1 MFVAGRGE
9 GRDSGSRLLN
19 QREEFHTDGVRF
31 AGVGTDLA
39 ENRENPGEHRENSRG
54 GLVRS
59 QIAFFECMLL
69 SSQKSKRTSLATASV
84 GAWGWR
90 KGMSAMSV
98 TGAPIRLFATLLLF
112 WLLLSASLTIESVVI
127 GALIAGLVAVTL
139 GANLS
144 YLSGYRFTAAS
155 LTATVLYVGYF
166 LVQLVKSNLAMAT
179 LVLKP
184 SLPVHPAIVRV
195 RTGLKNPIARLLLAN
210 SITLTPGTL
219 SVEMKG
225 EWLYIHWVVAEATEV
240 DAATR
245 AIAAGFERYLE
256 VMYG

>member
-1 MFVAGRGE
+1 M
-9 GRDSGSRLLN
+9 S
-19 QREEFHTDGVRF
+19 
-31 AGVGTDLA
+31 
-39 ENRENPGEHRENSRG
+39 
-54 GLVRS
+54 
-59 QIAFFECMLL
+59 
-69 SSQKSKRTSLATASV
+69 ATAIPV
-84 GAWGWR
+84 
-90 KGMSAMSV
+90 
-98 TGAPIRLFATLLLF
+98 RLFATLFLF
-112 WLLLSASLTIESVVI
+112 WLLLSGSLAIESLAI
-127 GALIAGLVAVTL
+127 GGLIAALVAFAL

-155 LTATVLYVGYF
+155 LVATVLYVGYF
-166 LVQLVKSNLAMAT
+166 LLELVKANLAMAT

-184 SLPVHPAIVRV
+184 SLPVRPAIVRV

>member
-1 MFVAGRGE
+1 MGE
-9 GRDSGSRLLN
+9 
-19 QREEFHTDGVRF
+19 
-31 AGVGTDLA
+31 
-39 ENRENPGEHRENSRG
+39 
-54 GLVRS
+54 
-59 QIAFFECMLL
+59 
-69 SSQKSKRTSLATASV
+69 TA
-84 GAWGWR
+84 
-90 KGMSAMSV
+90 
-98 TGAPIRLFATLLLF
+98 APAKLFATLLLF
-112 WLLLSASLTIESVVI
+112 WLLLSGSLAIESIAVGVV
-127 GALIAGLVAVTL
+127 IAGLVAIAL

-144 YLSGYRFTAAS
+144 YLAGYRFTPAS
-155 LTATVLYVGYF
+155 LAATLAYIVYF
-166 LVQLVKSNLAMAT
+166 LKELFKANIAMAA

-184 SLPVHPAIVRV
+184 DLPVRPAIVRV
-195 RTGLKNPIARLLLAN
+195 RTSLKNPVARLLLAN

>member
-1 MFVAGRGE
+1 M
-9 GRDSGSRLLN
+9 S
-19 QREEFHTDGVRF
+19 
-31 AGVGTDLA
+31 
-39 ENRENPGEHRENSRG
+39 
-54 GLVRS
+54 
-59 QIAFFECMLL
+59 
-69 SSQKSKRTSLATASV
+69 ATA
-84 GAWGWR
+84 
-90 KGMSAMSV
+90 K
-98 TGAPIRLFATLLLF
+98 PIGLFATLLLF
-112 WLLLSASLTIESVVI
+112 WLLLSGSLAIELVVI
-127 GALIAGLVAVTL
+127 GVLIAGLVALTL
-139 GANLS
+139 SANLS

-155 LTATVLYVGYF
+155 AAATLAYIAYF
-166 LVQLVKSNLAMAT
+166 LKELIKANLAMAT

-184 SLPVHPAIVRV
+184 SLPVRPAIVRV
-195 RTGLKNPIARLLLAN
+195 RTGLKNPVARLLLAN

>member
-1 MFVAGRGE
+1 MG
-9 GRDSGSRLLN
+9 
-19 QREEFHTDGVRF
+19 
-31 AGVGTDLA
+31 
-39 ENRENPGEHRENSRG
+39 
-54 GLVRS
+54 
-59 QIAFFECMLL
+59 
-69 SSQKSKRTSLATASV
+69 ATA
-84 GAWGWR
+84 
-90 KGMSAMSV
+90 K
-98 TGAPIRLFATLLLF
+98 PIGLFATLFLF
-112 WLLLSASLTIESVVI
+112 WLLLNASLSIESVVI
-127 GALIAGLVAVTL
+127 GAVIAALVALTL
-139 GANLS
+139 STNLS

-155 LTATVLYVGYF
+155 LVATVLYVGYF
-166 LVQLVKSNLAMAT
+166 LFELIKANLAMAT

-184 SLPVHPAIVRV
+184 SLPVRPAIVRV
-195 RTGLKNPIARLLLAN
+195 RTRLKNPIARLLLAN